1 MSRVLRIATRRSEL
15 AQWQARH
22 VADLL
27 GAPTELVLTETRGD
41 KDQRSPISEI
51 GGKGVFAR
59 EVQLAVLD
67 GRADLAVHSAKDLPS
82 VTPDGLT
89 IGAAPPRGDARD
101 ALVGAHLDDLPEGAT
116 VATGSNRRR
125 VQLRH
130 LRPDLRFEELRGNIA
145 TRLEKAP
152 NFNAIV
158 VACAALD
165 RLGLEPAVR
174 ANLTVGQMVPQVG
187 QGTLAVEC
195 RSDDAHALELL
206 AGIECETTRR
216 CLDAE
221 RAFLV
226 ELGGDCDLPAGA
238 HATLLENGDVRM
250 RGVLAD
256 LDQRSVARNE
266 ITGPD
271 GVELGASLAQ
281 QLRFN
286 LANGGK

>member
-15 AQWQARH
+15 AQWQARN
-22 VADLL
+22 VAGLL
-27 GAPTELVLTETRGD
+27 DTPTELVLTETHGD

-59 EVQLAVLD
+59 EVQLAVLE

-89 IGAAPPRGDARD
+89 IAAAPPRGDARD
-101 ALVGAHLDDLPEGAT
+101 ALVGAYLDDLPEGAT

-125 VQLRH
+125 VQLSR

-195 RSDDAHALELL
+195 RSDDVEALELL

-238 HATLLENGDVRM
+238 HATLLEDGDVWM

-256 LDQRSVARNE
+256 LDHRSVARNE
-266 ITGPD
+266 VTGPD
-271 GVELGASLAQ
+271 GVALGAGLAQ